1 MKILHLSYSISKG
14 GASRAALRIHQS
26 LLKKKINSF
35 FQVSI
40 INSPQLNLKNI
51 IKPGLLRSYFNKIKS
66 VIESIVSKIL
76 RKNNFVKNSISLF
89 PTYMHKFINKS
100 DYDIIHLHWINGETI
115 SIEDIGKITK
125 PLVWTI
131 QDMWPFAGSEHYT
144 FKKYWKYRYSNN
156 NKNVTNL
163 INIDIEKFTWKRK
176 IKNWKKKINIV
187 GTSEWITNCASS
199 SYLMK
204 KFPAVTINNTL
215 DVNFWKSQNKKGCKK
230 YFNLPEN
237 KRILGFSSLGH
248 NNEIL
253 KGKDLFLSAIKKINY
268 DPKKIALFSIGD
280 SNEFSEI
287 KNINDIQIFNM
298 RRLNNDLEIR
308 RFYNCLDLIIV
319 PSRLEA
325 FGQTASEAISCGIPV
340 VCFNSTGL
348 KDIIV
353 HKKNGYLAKL
363 YSSKE
368 LGEGIE
374 YILKLNQQKY
384 KKMCLSAIKVAHEK
398 FSFDFVSDQ
407 YVKLYKKILTHKDLN
422 NAESLMNIS

>member
-35 FQVSI
+35 IKISI
-40 INSPQLNLKNI
+40 LNSPKLNIKNVI
-51 IKPGLLRSYFNKIKS
+51 EPNLLRGYFNKIKS
-66 VIESIVSKIL
+66 GIESRISNAL

-89 PTYMHKFINKS
+89 PTHIHKFINKS

-125 PLVWTI
+125 PLVWTM
-131 QDMWPFAGSEHYT
+131 QDMWPFTGSEHYT
-144 FKKYWKYRYSNN
+144 FKNYWKHGYSNN
-156 NKNVTNL
+156 NKHKTNL
-163 INIDIEKFTWKRK
+163 VNIDIEKFTWQRK

-187 GTSEWITNCASS
+187 GTSKWITNCASS

-204 KFPAVTINNTL
+204 KFPTVTINNTL
-215 DVNFWKSQNKKGCKK
+215 DVNFWRSQNKKNCKK
-230 YFNLPEN
+230 YFNLPQN
-237 KRILGFSSLGH
+237 VKLLGFSSVGH
-248 NNEIL
+248 KNERL
-253 KGKDLFLSAIKKINY
+253 KGKDLFLSAIKNINY
-268 DPKKIALFSIGD
+268 DERNIAFFSIGD

-287 KNINDIQIFNM
+287 KNINNIKIFNIS
-298 RRLNNDLEIR
+298 RLNNDVEIR

-325 FGQTASEAISCGIPV
+325 FGQTASEAISCGVPV

-353 HKKNGYLAKL
+353 HKKNGYLAKP

-374 YILKLNQQKY
+374 YILKLNKKKY
-384 KKMCLSAIKVAHEK
+384 KEMCLHSIKIAQKK
-398 FSFDFVSDQ
+398 FSFDFISNQ
-407 YVKLYKKILTHKDLN
+407 YIKLYKKILN
-422 NAESLMNIS
+422 Q